1 MPLQLFNIIFIV
13 PLVFYLKNLGPVII
27 TSLSEET
34 LHCTE
39 ETYFINSI
47 VSVDAFSICKS

>member
-13 PLVFYLKNLGPVII
+13 PLVFYLKNLGPVIT